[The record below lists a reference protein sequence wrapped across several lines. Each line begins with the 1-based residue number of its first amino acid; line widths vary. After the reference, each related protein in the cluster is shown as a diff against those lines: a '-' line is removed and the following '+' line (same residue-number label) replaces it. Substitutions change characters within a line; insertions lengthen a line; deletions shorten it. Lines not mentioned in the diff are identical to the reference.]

1 MEKAE
6 RKQDHRKVDRQFLVM
21 THTNYMYSKY
31 HNISP
36 LF

>member
-21 THTNYMYSKY
+21 THTNYMYSR
-31 HNISP
+31 
-36 LF
+36 